1 MNYLITSYRNKEQ
14 KEIIEKKGLY
24 CYDLR
29 LNEEGNKFIAIE
41 KEVEYD
47 RGGSIITDEKLKFPD
62 TQFTDFIDFEEFIS
76 KNNLVEEMKQL
87 SNIEQEIKKALFN
100 TKIASEMK
108 HNGEVVDI
116 LDFKKGKDTFDDRYV
131 VRFNDD
137 TISNNIMAVELE
149 FEFIRDS
156 VQEDTRRKLS
166 MLMKKYELSD
176 KEIEEL
182 QTAVANYDYE
192 ANEGVVFTSIK
203 SIEMLFTEE
212 NEQTPINPSEAQL
225 KAMAEY
231 IDYTKDYYMLYGYEE
246 YTKKVINS
254 ILEKNDIS
262 RLEFLNE
269 IKDMINHNIMC
280 YSENNLGEKGKKGYE
295 NEFSRENKKLVL
307 INEIIKEEKQK
318 EKVKI
323 KNKEVR

>member
-1 MNYLITSYRNKEQ
+1 
-14 KEIIEKKGLY
+14 
-24 CYDLR
+24 
-29 LNEEGNKFIAIE
+29 
-41 KEVEYD
+41 
-47 RGGSIITDEKLKFPD
+47 
-62 TQFTDFIDFEEFIS
+62 
-76 KNNLVEEMKQL
+76 
-87 SNIEQEIKKALFN
+87 
-100 TKIASEMK
+100 MK
-108 HNGEVVDI
+108 HKGEVVDI

-176 KEIEEL
+176 REIEEL

-254 ILEKNDIS
+254 ILDKNDIS

-269 IKDMINHNIMC
+269 IKDMYNSLCDTSID
-280 YSENNLGEKGKKGYE
+280 
-295 NEFSRENKKLVL
+295 SRVKTITSQDICHIKLSKL
-307 INEIIKEEKQK
+307 FGFLAFISK
-318 EKVKI
+318 
-323 KNKEVR
+323 

>member
-47 RGGSIITDEKLKFPD
+47 RGGSIITNEKLKFPN
-62 TQFTDFIDFEEFIS
+62 TQFPNFIDFEEFIS
-76 KNNLVEEMKQL
+76 KNNLVEEMEQL

-176 KEIEEL
+176 REIEEL

-212 NEQTPINPSEAQL
+212 NEQAPINPSEAQL

-254 ILEKNDIS
+254 ILDKNDIS

-307 INEIIKEEKQK
+307 INEMIKEEKQK
-318 EKVKI
+318 EKAKI

>member
-1 MNYLITSYRNKEQ
+1 MNYLITSYKNEEQ
-14 KEIIEKKGLY
+14 KEIIERKGLY

-29 LNEEGNKFIAIE
+29 LNENGNKIVAIE
-41 KEVEYD
+41 KKVEYD
-47 RGGSIITDEKLKFPD
+47 RGGSIITDEQLKFPNTKYID
-62 TQFTDFIDFEEFIS
+62 YIDFEKFVLEN
-76 KNNLVEEMKQL
+76 KPVDKMKKL
-87 SNIEQEIKKALFN
+87 SDNEQSIEKALFN
-100 TKIASEMK
+100 SKIAAEMK

-116 LDFKKGKDTFDDRYV
+116 LDFRKGKDTFNDRYV
-131 VRFNDD
+131 VRFNDN

-166 MLMKKYELSD
+166 LLMKKYELSD
-176 KEIEEL
+176 REIEEL

-192 ANEGVVFTSIK
+192 ANEGVVFTNIK

-212 NEQTPINPSEAQL
+212 NEQTLINPSEAQL

-246 YTKKVINS
+246 YTKKVIDL
-254 ILEKNDIS
+254 ILNKNGNDIT

-280 YSENNLGEKGKKGYE
+280 YSDNNLLGKA
-295 NEFSRENKKLVL
+295 KK
-307 INEIIKEEKQK
+307 
-318 EKVKI
+318 
-323 KNKEVR
+323 